1 VVSCRGHHA
10 AREDETLKKLYIGN
24 LAHDAT
30 EADLMA
36 RFSEFGKVIS
46 TKVAADRRGR
56 AKGFGH
62 VEMADEESAAA
73 AMEGLRGKEL
83 KGRLMDVVLEDSK
96 GRRGGPPKRGG
107 RRR

>member
-1 VVSCRGHHA
+1 VSGRPGRDGERG
-10 AREDETLKKLYIGN
+10 EKLKKLYIGN

-62 VEMADEESAAA
+62 VEMADEESAKA
-73 AMEGLRGKEL
+73 AMEGLRGKDL
-83 KGRLMDVVLEDSK
+83 KGRLMDVVLEED
-96 GRRGGPPKRGG
+96 RRGGKPSRRG
-107 RRR
+107 RR

>member
-1 VVSCRGHHA
+1 MLPGKKGGGR
-10 AREDETLKKLYIGN
+10 DEKLKKLYIGN
-24 LAHDAT
+24 LAHDTT

-36 RFSEFGKVIS
+36 RFSEYGKVIS

-62 VEMADEESAAA
+62 VEMADEESARA

-83 KGRLMDVVLEDSK
+83 NGRLMDVVLEE
-96 GRRGGPPKRGG
+96 GRRGGPNRRG
-107 RRR
+107 RR

>member
-1 VVSCRGHHA
+1 LSDQYA
-10 AREDETLKKLYIGN
+10 AQVARRDETLRKLYIGN

-30 EADLMA
+30 EADLME
-36 RFSEFGKVIS
+36 RFSEFGKVVS

-62 VEMADEESAAA
+62 VEMADEESARA

-83 KGRLMDVVLEDSK
+83 RGRLMDVVLEDTR
-96 GRRGGPPKRGG
+96 GRRGGPPRG